1 MDFEQNNNKVLNMNT
16 PKNDVASGQPPQVNE
31 QLSQNNPPTGQE
43 DKQSTGGYIW
53 EVVKFFILA
62 VIVVAP
68 IRFFIAQPF
77 IVQGASMDPTFATGQ
92 YLIIDEISYRFNE
105 PERGNVI
112 VLRYPKNPSKFFI
125 KRLVGLPGDTLT
137 LKNGVVSIATEQ
149 DPEPFILDEPYITFP
164 KTDGKDDEVAVLGEG
179 EYFVMG
185 DNRASSSDSREWGI
199 LPRDNIVGQALV
211 RLFPIGTASF
221 FPGQTFD

>member
-1 MDFEQNNNKVLNMNT
+1 MINFLNKMNFEQNDNKVLNMNT
-16 PKNDVASGQPPQVNE
+16 PQNHVEQAPQVNK
-31 QLSQNNPPTGQE
+31 QLPQN
-43 DKQSTGGYIW
+43 DKQSTVSYFW

-62 VIVVAP
+62 VVVVAP

-105 PERGNVI
+105 PERGDVI

-137 LKNGVVSIATEQ
+137 IENGVVSIATEKS
-149 DPEPFILDEPYITFP
+149 PESFILDEPYITFP
-164 KTDGKDDEVAVLGEG
+164 KTDGRDNEVVVLGEK

-185 DNRASSSDSREWGI
+185 DNRASSSDSREWGV
-199 LPRDNIVGQALV
+199 LPQDHIVGQAFL

-221 FPGQTFD
+221 FPGQTFN